1 LGELGDAGGWG
12 GHWDC
17 GLRNSDCGLGG

>member
-1 LGELGDAGGWG
+1 LGELGDAGGRG

-17 GLRNSDCGLGG
+17 GLWNSDCGLGG